1 MEKKSISNDS
11 KNLMK
16 ILVTGS
22 AGFVGFHLI
31 LKLLK
36 LKNQV
41 IGIDNIN
48 SYYSKNYKKYRIKI
62 LRKKKKIYFH

>member
-1 MEKKSISNDS
+1 
-11 KNLMK
+11 MK

-62 LRKKKKIYFH
+62 LRKKNLFSLSLI

>member
-1 MEKKSISNDS
+1 
-11 KNLMK
+11 MK

-36 LKNQV
+36 LKYQV

-62 LRKKKKIYFH
+62 LRKKKKF